1 METKVIAI
9 CNQKGGVGKTTT
21 AVNLGVGLARAGK
34 KVLMVDMD
42 PQADLS
48 CSLGIKSPD
57 ELDTN
62 IATIINKVINEHEI
76 GDMEGIVKHKE
87 GVDLMP
93 SSIDLSSMETVIA
106 NAMSREVLL
115 RTYINSVKE
124 KYDFVIID
132 CMPSLG
138 MMTINALAAADR
150 VIIPVQAQYL
160 PAKGML
166 QLVNTIGK
174 VKRTL
179 NPDLAIEGVVM
190 TLVDNRT
197 NLSKAIISTLRRDYG
212 HMIYIFNTQI
222 PIAVKAAEAS
232 AEGVSIYDYDSS
244 SVVAKAYE
252 RLTKEVLNGGEKD
265 RTKLQSTGCR

>member
-1 METKVIAI
+1 MDTAKTSVIAI

-21 AVNLGVGLARAGK
+21 AVNLGIGLARQGK
-34 KVLMVDMD
+34 KVLMVDLD

-48 CSLGIKSPD
+48 CSLGVKSPD

-62 IATIINKVINEHEI
+62 IATILNKVINENEI
-76 GDMEGIVKHKE
+76 GDNEGIIKHKE

-93 SSIDLSSMETVIA
+93 SGIDLSSMETVIA

-115 RTYINSVKE
+115 RTYLNGVKD
-124 KYDFVIID
+124 KYDYVIID

-138 MMTINALAAADR
+138 MMTINALAAADK

-166 QLVNTIGK
+166 QLVNTVGK

-179 NPDLAIEGVVM
+179 NPELKIEGVVM

-197 NLSKAIISTLRRDYG
+197 KASKLRSPLQ
-212 HMIYIFNTQI
+212 M
-222 PIAVKAAEAS
+222 
-232 AEGVSIYDYDSS
+232 SS
-244 SVVAKAYE
+244 
-252 RLTKEVLNGGEKD
+252 G
-265 RTKLQSTGCR
+265 KLATD